1 MLCPNEIGN
10 LRVLACHLRN
20 SPVSFFE
27 TQVLGHMKTVCVL
40 LLGWIIFDSVLTSK
54 NMMGMLMAVIGMITY
69 SWAVEVAKAQAAKM
83 ATIKVKDPAYSDE
96 TLLLNKDDLEYG
108 KSDKE

>member
-1 MLCPNEIGN
+1 MSSS
-10 LRVLACHLRN
+10 RN